1 MISYHKYK
9 NKTYRSN
16 RFEVVITSPLFFTED
31 RTVSLLVEEAQMPAL
46 TNKVD
51 SDTYYA
57 WTENRVHGI
66 EYFGETAA
74 FTFYCDDTWDV
85 RSYFEEWMG
94 KVQVNPRS
102 KEVAFED
109 MVGEIDVHTL
119 DRQDN
124 RTARCQLL

>member
-1 MISYHKYK
+1 M
-9 NKTYRSN
+9 
-16 RFEVVITSPLFFTED
+16 
-31 RTVSLLVEEAQMPAL
+31 
-46 TNKVD
+46 D
-51 SDTYYA
+51 SDTYWA
-57 WTENRVHGI
+57 FWTENRVHGI

-102 KEVAFED
+102 KEVAFYED

-124 RTARCQLL
+124 RTARWLL